1 MSMPIIYD
9 CDNTMGLPRKEID
22 GGVSVFYLWDLLPAV
37 YISHPELFDE
47 KLVVVRSTVSDLE
60 TGTLV
65 IADDRE
71 GARINMPAR
80 ILDVGQFMAV
90 LFAAWQH
97 RCSCS

>member
-1 MSMPIIYD
+1 MSMPILYD
-9 CDNTMGLPRKEID
+9 CDHTTGLSRREID

-37 YISHPELFDE
+37 YISHPDLFDE
-47 KLVVVRSTVSDLE
+47 NPVVVRSTVTDLE

-65 IADDRE
+65 VADERE

-80 ILDVGQFMAV
+80 ILDVDRFKAV

-97 RCSCS
+97 QCTRT